1 MDLIRLFLDNNF
13 NLQIF
18 INKWILLLVLI
29 GLIIYLLYLKLFSI
43 IKSKVYEIDEAI
55 IGIGNQKVKIKPNYQ
70 DMQIA
75 YKLWVEL
82 STRKI
87 GLEIDLNNDV
97 INEIYNSWY
106 EFFKLTRELIKDIP
120 VFKIRKDKSTK
131 ELVRIAIEVLNEG
144 LRPHLTNWQARF
156 RKWYNTE
163 IEREE
168 NKNLSPQ
175 DIQKKYPEY
184 EKLTKEMMVVNQK
197 SIEYRKI
204 LRQLAIGE

>member
-1 MDLIRLFLDNNF
+1 M
-13 NLQIF
+13 
-18 INKWILLLVLI
+18 KLV
-29 GLIIYLLYLKLFSI
+29 
-43 IKSKVYEIDEAI
+43 KSFWRKVKVYEIDEAT
-55 IGIGNQKVKIKPNYQ
+55 IGIGDQKVKIKPNYQ

-87 GLEIDLNNDV
+87 GLEIDLDNDV
-97 INEIYNSWY
+97 INEIYDSWY

-120 VFKIRKDKSTK
+120 VSRIRKDESTK

-144 LRPHLTNWQARF
+144 VRPHLTKWQARF

-168 NKNLSPQ
+168 NRNLSPQ
-175 DIQKKYPEY
+175 DIQKKYPKY
-184 EKLTKEMMVVNQK
+184 EKLTKEIREASHK
-197 SIEYRKI
+197 LIEYRKI
-204 LRQLAIGE
+204 LRHLTMGE

>member
-1 MDLIRLFLDNNF
+1 M
-13 NLQIF
+13 
-18 INKWILLLVLI
+18 
-29 GLIIYLLYLKLFSI
+29 KLF
-43 IKSKVYEIDEAI
+43 KSFWRKVKAYEIDEAV
-55 IGIGNQKVKIKPNYQ
+55 IGIGDQKVKIKPNYQ

-87 GLEIDLNNDV
+87 GLEIDLDNDV
-97 INEIYNSWY
+97 IKEIYDSWY

-120 VFKIRKDKSTK
+120 VSKIRKDESTK

-144 LRPHLTNWQARF
+144 LRPHLTKWQARF
-156 RKWYNTE
+156 RRWYNTE

-175 DIQKKYPEY
+175 EIQKKYPEY
-184 EKLTKEMMVVNQK
+184 ENLTKEMIEVNHQL
-197 SIEYRKI
+197 IEYRKI
-204 LRQLAIGE
+204 LRQLAMGE

>member
-1 MDLIRLFLDNNF
+1 MELF
-13 NLQIF
+13 
-18 INKWILLLVLI
+18 
-29 GLIIYLLYLKLFSI
+29 
-43 IKSKVYEIDEAI
+43 KSFWRKVKAYEIDEAV
-55 IGIGNQKVKIKPNYQ
+55 IGIGDQKVKIKPNYQ

-87 GLEIDLNNDV
+87 GLEIDLENDV
-97 INEIYNSWY
+97 IKEIYNSWY

-120 VFKIRKDKSTK
+120 VSKIRKDESTK

-144 LRPHLTNWQARF
+144 LRPHLTKWQARF

-175 DIQKKYPEY
+175 EIQKKYPEY
-184 EKLTKEMMVVNQK
+184 ENLTKEMIEVNHQL
-197 SIEYRKI
+197 IEYRKI
-204 LRQLAIGE
+204 LRQLAMGE

>member
-1 MDLIRLFLDNNF
+1 M
-13 NLQIF
+13 
-18 INKWILLLVLI
+18 
-29 GLIIYLLYLKLFSI
+29 KLF
-43 IKSKVYEIDEAI
+43 KSFWRKVKAYEIDEAV

-87 GLEIDLNNDV
+87 GLEIDLDNDE
-97 INEIYNSWY
+97 IKEIYDSWY

-120 VFKIRKDKSTK
+120 VSKIRKDESTK

-144 LRPHLTNWQARF
+144 LRPHLTKWQARF

-163 IEREE
+163 IEREK

-175 DIQKKYPEY
+175 EIQKKYPEY
-184 EKLTKEMMVVNQK
+184 ENLTKEMIEVNHQL
-197 SIEYRKI
+197 IEYRKI
-204 LRQLAIGE
+204 LRQLAMGE